1 MGTFNK
7 LKRSRKSS
15 HLDEKIEFLNK
26 ELEKTGVILE
36 TPANSTASIYNTTE
50 FVPGLP
56 EITSQVPDVTGFSN
70 GDSQDANGGD
80 ESNPDTWE
88 DGWNN
93 ITDMKNPNNLNG
105 VTNRNIPLTPDLSGW
120 VPVSNSSP
128 SGQRPSV
135 AGGAG
140 IGVWTISSGIGGGRS
155 IGTLTAGNEFVQ
167 ILIPDNIF
175 GTYNYPSWPKQGWA
189 SGGYYGG
196 YSDDEYQA
204 ARNIAI
210 AYEANRYTSS
220 WVSRKCWV
228 NYAQATSH
236 GGPSYAEYTGAK
248 KTTVIKNFDGTD
260 RTLYWKLKDV
270 SILVGGNDY
279 ISQDGTP
286 DARTT
291 MFRTGLDD
299 GEYYPGTMSG
309 FMDFLRGALG
319 VSKQA
324 LDWLF
329 ENQIDQVEDYFT
341 GSGDSEFKAVKDII
355 ADWNPFTTN
364 PDFEWATELAVS
376 AATNRP
382 VVRTENDISKS
393 DLDKLYNQVPIDN
406 VVIGDIDMIVAD
418 GNVFYNPETGKIESN
433 HKNPTLPD
441 GNKPGQRQ
449 HADNLIHPDLSTD
462 IGKNEYG
469 YVNPLASEGK
479 GTVIYDPE
487 TGQSRLVNFTYY
499 NMDTTDKE
507 IEDPLGLGDMF
518 INLMSA
524 IGIDLSGNNPHTGA
538 MEGIPQNLLGMKF
551 TNAVSDNNDLPAEYV
566 ELMKLKAGKKNTNNN
581 WYSKTSFDPNQ
592 KNTTNTVYNP
602 NVQWESYL
610 VEGWESPK
618 HTYVDKN
625 QQKRWFKEKDVA
637 PIYPK
642 KAPPK
647 LVRGYHPDMLPK
659 LDTPIPQIKV
669 SKKDLIRAHILSKV
683 EAQEWVDK
691 IERLNDYIARNP
703 DILAYARERYP
714 VSDPHLAALNYKMD
728 MQLAASDEYL
738 EKQFP
743 ENIRL
748 YNKVLAATKKSIKL
762 TDPKTFKSE
771 KGVFTTFNKLARV
784 QHVDNVYQPKE
795 RTLKLKKRTKN
806 SVNRFLFKPKEKTK
820 DDILKDKLAV
830 LDKEIQK
837 TMPDI

>member
-7 LKRSRKSS
+7 LKKSRKSS

-36 TPANSTASIYNTTE
+36 TPANSTANIYNTTE

-56 EITSQVPDVTGFSN
+56 QITSQVPDATGFAN

-120 VPVSNSSP
+120 VPVSNGSP
-128 SGQRPSV
+128 SGRRPSIS
-135 AGGAG
+135 GGAG
-140 IGVWTISSGIGGGRS
+140 IGVWTISAGIGGGKS
-155 IGTLTAGNEFVQ
+155 IGTLTANNEFVQ

-189 SGGYYGG
+189 SGGYYGS
-196 YSDDEYQA
+196 YSTTEYEA

-210 AYEANRYTSS
+210 AYQNNRYTSS

-228 NYAQATSH
+228 NYAQATSW
-236 GGPSYAEYTGAK
+236 GGPSYAEYTGVK
-248 KTTVIKNFDGTD
+248 KTTTIKNFDGTD

-270 SILVGGNDY
+270 SILVGSNSY

-299 GEYYPGTMSG
+299 GEYYPGSMSG
-309 FMDFLRGALG
+309 FMDFLKGALG
-319 VSKQA
+319 ASKEA
-324 LDWLF
+324 LEWLMGAAG
-329 ENQIDQVEDYFT
+329 EVADAAGDLAGQL
-341 GSGDSEFKAVKDII
+341 GWASGI
-355 ADWNPFTTN
+355 ADSVSNNTPHIADEPSDAQKQDYLNELDANSVFDPSNPYNIQDKGTPINDQKQNFADDNIYVDDSGTVQSNIGPNGEKGYYEKPNAGTLVTGGDAIGSRGEAQTQIYQNENGDWVFAYDDHAYWNIN
-364 PDFEWATELAVS
+364 SDDAGEIS
-376 AATNRP
+376 NAAAEVAANIIHQNADEKYG
-382 VVRTENDISKS
+382 RTGNGTLTSGGVDNTSPNTGDMSNYPCNSTACIRGDNTSSWEINVNDIQNDALRNKI
-393 DLDKLYNQVPIDN
+393 L
-406 VVIGDIDMIVAD
+406 A
-418 GNVFYNPETGKIESN
+418 EIES
-433 HKNPTLPD
+433 HKKQNEKYEP
-441 GNKPGQRQ
+441 K
-449 HADNLIHPDLSTD
+449 
-462 IGKNEYG
+462 GK
-469 YVNPLASEGK
+469 
-479 GTVIYDPE
+479 VI
-487 TGQSRLVNFTYY
+487 
-499 NMDTTDKE
+499 K
-507 IEDPLGLGDMF
+507 
-518 INLMSA
+518 
-524 IGIDLSGNNPHTGA
+524 
-538 MEGIPQNLLGMKF
+538 
-551 TNAVSDNNDLPAEYV
+551 
-566 ELMKLKAGKKNTNNN
+566 
-581 WYSKTSFDPNQ
+581 
-592 KNTTNTVYNP
+592 
-602 NVQWESYL
+602 
-610 VEGWESPK
+610 EGWESPK
-618 HTYVDKN
+618 HVGIDKDEK
-625 QQKRWFKEKDVA
+625 KRWFKEKDVA
-637 PIYPK
+637 PVYPK

-669 SKKDLIRAHILSKV
+669 SKKDLIRAHILSEF
-683 EAQEWVDK
+683 EAQEWIDK
-691 IERLNDYIARNP
+691 IDRLNDYIARNP

-748 YNKVLAATKKSIKL
+748 YNKVLDATKKSIKL

-784 QHVDNVYQPKE
+784 QHVDTVYQPKE

-830 LDKEIQK
+830 LDKEMQK
-837 TMPDI
+837 TMPDT

>member
-7 LKRSRKSS
+7 LKKSHKSS

-56 EITSQVPDVTGFSN
+56 EITSQVPDTTGFSN

-128 SGQRPSV
+128 SGRRPSIS
-135 AGGAG
+135 GGAG
-140 IGVWTISSGIGGGRS
+140 IGVWTISAGIGGGRS
-155 IGTLTAGNEFVQ
+155 IGTLTANNEFVQ

-175 GTYNYPSWPKQGWA
+175 GSFNYPSWPKQGWA

-196 YSDDEYQA
+196 YSDDEYQV
-204 ARNIAI
+204 ARNVAI
-210 AYEANRYTSS
+210 AYQNNRYTSS

-248 KTTVIKNFDGTD
+248 KTTTITNFDGSS

-270 SILVGGNDY
+270 AILVGSNDY
-279 ISQDGTP
+279 ISQNSTP

-309 FMDFLRGALG
+309 FMDFLKGALG
-319 VSKQA
+319 ASKQA
-324 LDWLF
+324 LEWLMGAAG
-329 ENQIDQVEDYFT
+329 EVADAAGDLAGQL
-341 GSGDSEFKAVKDII
+341 GWASGI
-355 ADWNPFTTN
+355 ADSVSNNTPHIADEPSDAQKQDYLNELDANSVFDPSNPYNIQDKGTPINDQKQNFADDNIYVDDSGTVQSNIGPNGEKGYYETPNAGTNVPGGDAIGSRGEAQTQIYQNENGDWVFAYDDHAYWNIN
-364 PDFEWATELAVS
+364 SDDAGEIS
-376 AATNRP
+376 NAAAEVAANI
-382 VVRTENDISKS
+382 VHQNADEKHGRTGNGTLTSGGVDNTSPNTGDMSNYPCNSTACIRGDNTSSWEINVNDIQNDALRNKI
-393 DLDKLYNQVPIDN
+393 L
-406 VVIGDIDMIVAD
+406 A
-418 GNVFYNPETGKIESN
+418 EIES
-433 HKNPTLPD
+433 HKKQNEKYEP
-441 GNKPGQRQ
+441 K
-449 HADNLIHPDLSTD
+449 
-462 IGKNEYG
+462 GK
-469 YVNPLASEGK
+469 
-479 GTVIYDPE
+479 VI
-487 TGQSRLVNFTYY
+487 
-499 NMDTTDKE
+499 K
-507 IEDPLGLGDMF
+507 
-518 INLMSA
+518 
-524 IGIDLSGNNPHTGA
+524 
-538 MEGIPQNLLGMKF
+538 
-551 TNAVSDNNDLPAEYV
+551 
-566 ELMKLKAGKKNTNNN
+566 
-581 WYSKTSFDPNQ
+581 
-592 KNTTNTVYNP
+592 
-602 NVQWESYL
+602 
-610 VEGWESPK
+610 EGWESPK
-618 HTYVDKN
+618 HVGIDKDEK
-625 QQKRWFKEKDVA
+625 KRWFKEKDVA
-637 PIYPK
+637 PVYPK

-683 EAQEWVDK
+683 EAQEWIDK
-691 IERLNDYIARNP
+691 IDRLNDYIARNP

-728 MQLAASDEYL
+728 MQLAASDEYI

-748 YNKVLAATKKSIKL
+748 YNKVLDATKKSIKL

-806 SVNRFLFKPKEKTK
+806 SVNRFLSKPKEKTK

-830 LDKEIQK
+830 LDKEMQK
-837 TMPDI
+837 TMPDT